1 MVGNILIY
9 APFVVQG
16 SPNNFQGNDLVD
28 WVQLKLFK
36 LVYRWLHFLLQLQKG
51 RNESTSQAM
60 RSGLQ
65 KLRDVF
71 GSYLLGLC

>member
-36 LVYRWLHFLLQLQKG
+36 LVYR
-51 RNESTSQAM
+51 
-60 RSGLQ
+60 
-65 KLRDVF
+65 
-71 GSYLLGLC
+71 